1 MSNCLHFL
9 ERKEIR
15 IRGKK
20 WLSQIMRPLDYE
32 PQISHRVC
40 SLHFID
46 GKPTKEN
53 PFPTLFLGIIMDALP
68 LRGAKLLFVSGN

>member
-1 MSNCLHFL
+1 
-9 ERKEIR
+9 
-15 IRGKK
+15 
-20 WLSQIMRPLDYE
+20 MRPLDYE